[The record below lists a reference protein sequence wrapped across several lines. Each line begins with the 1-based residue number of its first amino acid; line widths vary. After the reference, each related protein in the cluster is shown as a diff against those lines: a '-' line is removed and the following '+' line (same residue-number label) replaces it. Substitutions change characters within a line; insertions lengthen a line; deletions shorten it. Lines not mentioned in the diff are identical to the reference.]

1 MANENLSTRDE
12 ILYMLKMNGSLTV
25 SDISKE
31 LGITEMAVRRHL
43 NTLERDELIRSS
55 LVRQAMGR
63 PTNLYSL
70 TEKAEDYF
78 PKAYRNL
85 AKDILDG
92 IFEEEGADKVKE
104 VFELREK
111 RLREKYKQ
119 EMQGVS
125 TLEEKVNTLFH
136 IQSGK
141 GYMVELEKVQNGFL
155 IKEYNCPIFEI
166 AKQYNHACDGERK
179 LFENVLGTDVEAVQC
194 MARGDHSCVYLIKEK
209 KEDSRD
215 EQKK

>member
-1 MANENLSTRDE
+1 MLQENLSTKDE
-12 ILYMLKMNGSLTV
+12 ILYMIKLNGSLTV
-25 SDISKE
+25 SEISKE

-92 IFEEEGADKVKE
+92 IYDAEGPDKIKE

-111 RLREKYKQ
+111 RLRKVYNEK
-119 EMQGVS
+119 MNGLS
-125 TLEEKVNTLFH
+125 TLEEKVNTLFN
-136 IQSGK
+136 IQSDK
-141 GYMVELEKVQNGFL
+141 GYMVELEKVSDGFL
-155 IKEYNCPIFEI
+155 IKEYNCPIFDI
-166 AKQYNHACDGERK
+166 AREYNHACDGEKK
-179 LFENVLGTDVEAVQC
+179 LFENVLSTEVEAIQC
-194 MARGDHSCVYLIKEK
+194 MARGDRSCIYHIKNTK
-209 KEDSRD
+209 GTQNNDKD
-215 EQKK
+215 E

>member
-1 MANENLSTRDE
+1 MATENLSTRDE

-70 TEKAEDYF
+70 TEKAEDFF

-111 RLREKYKQ
+111 RLRGKYKQ
-119 EMQGVS
+119 EMQGAS

-166 AKQYNHACDGERK
+166 AKNYDYACDGERL
-179 LFENVLGTDVEAVQC
+179 LFENVLETDVEAVQC

-209 KEDSRD
+209 KEESSD
-215 EQKK
+215 QKK